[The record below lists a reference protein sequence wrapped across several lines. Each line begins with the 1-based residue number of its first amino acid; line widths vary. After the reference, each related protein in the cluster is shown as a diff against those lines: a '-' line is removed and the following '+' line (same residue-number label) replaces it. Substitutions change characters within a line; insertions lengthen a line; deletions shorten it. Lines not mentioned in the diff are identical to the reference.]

1 MALTN
6 IPKHILYGEV
16 VEYWEEEDYAIYKK
30 SMMTPLERAENE
42 IKELKQENILLQDA
56 VIELASIVGA
66 EKIASKLNKSL
77 GN

>member
-16 VEYWEEEDYAIYKK
+16 VEYWKEEDYAIYKK
-30 SMMTPLERAENE
+30 SKMTPLERAENE

-66 EKIASKLNKSL
+66 EKVTSKLNRSL

>member
-16 VEYWEEEDYAIYKK
+16 VEYWEEEDYIQYKK
-30 SMMTPLERAENE
+30 SMMTPLEEAQEQ

-66 EKIASKLNKSL
+66 EKVTSKLNRSL

>member
-1 MALTN
+1 MASTK
-6 IPKHILYGEV
+6 IPKVILYGEI

-66 EKIASKLNKSL
+66 EKVVSKLNRSL

>member
-1 MALTN
+1 MALIN
-6 IPKHILYGEV
+6 IPKVILYGEV

-66 EKIASKLNKSL
+66 EKVVSKLNRSL

>member
-1 MALTN
+1 MALIN
-6 IPKHILYGEV
+6 IPKVILYGEV

-42 IKELKQENILLQDA
+42 IKELKQENILLQDT

-66 EKIASKLNKSL
+66 EKVASKLNRSL